1 MGRGHPTVVWIHNTT
16 VCRATNFTPFR
27 LMYGVEAVLLK
38 EIKHRSLRTTT
49 ETTACPNK
57 VEEKDLLVSDGLKVV
72 VNLEKYQQE
81 TGAWRDP
88 KVKL

>member
-1 MGRGHPTVVWIHNTT
+1 
-16 VCRATNFTPFR
+16 
-27 LMYGVEAVLLK
+27 
-38 EIKHRSLRTTT
+38 
-49 ETTACPNK
+49 
-57 VEEKDLLVSDGLKVV
+57 VEEKDLLVSDGLKVD